1 VVWRQLGLR
10 LKGEEERRE
19 MGKRGGLNGFSFWRQ
34 RGNVEGGGPSVSINE
49 EEIWREW
56 ASIAELWG

>member
-1 VVWRQLGLR
+1 MASVSGD
-10 LKGEEERRE
+10 
-19 MGKRGGLNGFSFWRQ
+19 